1 MDSKE
6 LLRTLGLT
14 TYEAEV
20 YEALLKVEQAKVQDL
35 AQIVTVPRP
44 QIYVALGTLLEKG
57 MCREIRGPVTYYSAV
72 APGLAFRGVLKQE
85 EEMLKA
91 KAEGLSKLE
100 EEHRRLE
107 PENVPQN
114 FVQVLR
120 GRQVKRFIDEL
131 TAETKEELLITL
143 KYTVPQSPK
152 SLAGAVASERAVLGR
167 GVRVRCLYEQASLA
181 QPEIRSALAEL
192 AQEGEQARVVE
203 SVPLDMMVF
212 DRRAALFSLSTRR
225 DVTVFCYT
233 HPDLIQVMRDSFEHV
248 WLKGKDVAKA
258 LKESGNE
265 SR

>member
-1 MDSKE
+1 MESKE
-6 LLRTLGLT
+6 LLKALGLS

-20 YEALLKVEQAKVQDL
+20 YSALLKVEQAKVQDL
-35 AQIVTVPRP
+35 AQVVTVPRP

-57 MCREIRGPVTYYSAV
+57 ICREIRGPVTYYAAV
-72 APGLAFRGVLKQE
+72 APGVAFRGILKQE
-85 EEMLKA
+85 EKLLRE
-91 KAEGLSKLE
+91 KAEGLDRLD

-107 PENVPQN
+107 PEDVPQN

-131 TAETKEELLITL
+131 TAETKEEMLITL
-143 KYTVPQSPK
+143 KYSVPQSPK

-167 GVRVRCLYEQASLA
+167 GVRVRCLYEQASIEHA
-181 QPEIRSALAEL
+181 EIRSALALL
-192 AQEGEQARVVE
+192 AGEGEQARVVG

-212 DRRAALFSLSTRR
+212 DRRAALFSLSTRH

-233 HPDLIQVMRDSFEHV
+233 HPDLIQVMRDSFEHS
-248 WLKGKDVAKA
+248 WLKGRDVQDA

-265 SR
+265 EN